1 MDGLINTTLIKSAK
15 FDYAS
20 VNLDGNTLFVGAN
33 GAGKTTLLRAILFF
47 YTGSGEGLG
56 INRAKKI
63 SFADYYFP
71 YENSYIVYTYKKGDK
86 YILVVAYKD
95 GNIKYYFAL
104 FDNQPDIQKIFIT
117 EDKKP
122 IELMYLKPRLKE
134 ISNLSNI
141 VQNGAKYREI
151 LYSKNTK
158 EKEYS
163 LFEAKE
169 YESFSRTL
177 SNIFIN
183 SKVDSTSIKKVIVSS
198 LNLDT
203 FIDISQL
210 QRFLED
216 FNLLYEDIVLYEKSN
231 KDILKVIEFL
241 QEYEQT
247 KTFMENEFQ
256 TLFSSKEFLQ
266 DRIKDL
272 GQELEIANSELEKQ
286 KTIFQ
291 KQETIFNRK
300 KENFISKHATI
311 KEFLK
316 KCDEKKEFYKRSN
329 IETKILEFAKK
340 QNLESKLTITTS
352 NKDFLTNEHKQ
363 LEESHQNQI
372 EKINN
377 SFITQ
382 KNTLDKKI
390 FDLQNEQKEKVS
402 KIEKKEIV
410 TINEIKEE
418 FTQKRL
424 EFKDVLFQIN
434 SEKKEL
440 QFEKTTLINQKFVFK
455 HDEDLEKL
463 MVQKNHTIVNIKE
476 QKEKLGQLDTKLSHE
491 EKLFNLN
498 LENKTKEFD
507 TELENIAHKIE
518 EIQKTLTPI
527 QGSLIHTLYER
538 SSHSNNYLYFLK
550 DEILHSKIDF
560 DLKGFSNQIF
570 ELDLKDFEPKN
581 SNLASIIEQLKTKH
595 NQKIK
600 EKTKSLSDF
609 GNEFKSFQSKIYRE
623 KRELNDSI
631 KELEINLNLL
641 EVKINKLTLDKQKAL
656 KDFENFK
663 SEKLENLNLTIKA
676 IEEKIKKQSDEYGN
690 LSLLEQN
697 ETKAKKSEFTKQ
709 INSIKSFY
717 FEPFKKI
724 EEEIVYLEKNK
735 KAELE
740 KQNESYKN
748 LLKDKNVDIQKLQ
761 QVENEIVI
769 LRDKIQEINSYQI
782 IIIEYNKDKKEY
794 LDKEEEF
801 KKEQRV
807 LKEEFKKIE
816 DDFYGVQRVFATVQN
831 ELILKTNQLQEDK
844 NKKNNE
850 LKNIINFERNPTFE
864 RYKSL
869 DFHYISNNSVKED
882 ITSILNA
889 LETLK
894 EQYDNGYKKIQS
906 QLSKLNSLFDNT
918 LGMKK
923 LLDDVQT
930 AYLLKEYFEQNK
942 ISHSKELLG
951 ENIDKII
958 KYIVSNY
965 DKLLDSQGQ
974 IKTLISKITKLFSS
988 IHINVIDS
996 LELRYQESNNKI
1008 IEIISKIKSE
1018 NDENNFALSINLFS
1032 QEKESHNLVK
1042 LLSDLVDTIENDN
1055 INKIDL
1061 EDSFIL
1067 EFRVVENGN
1076 DSKWLSSLD
1085 MIGSNGTDVLVK
1097 SMIYI
1102 AMLHIFKEQGT
1113 KKELMVQ
1120 VVLDEVGILSQKY
1133 LKELIEFANKYGI
1146 VFVNGAP
1153 DEKLIGTYKR
1163 VSLISNINSKPVV
1176 KELIIK

>member
-1 MDGLINTTLIKSAK
+1 MDGLTNTTLIKSAK
-15 FDYAS
+15 FDFAS

-63 SFADYYFP
+63 SFTDYYFP
-71 YENSYIVYTYKKGDK
+71 YENSYIIYTYKKADK

-104 FDNQPDIQKIFIT
+104 FDEQPDIQKIFIE

-122 IELMYLKPRLKE
+122 IEIAYLKPRLKE

-183 SKVDSTSIKKVIVSS
+183 SKVDSNSIKKVIVSS

-210 QRFLED
+210 QRFLKD

-231 KDILKVIEFL
+231 KDILKVIDFL

-256 TLFSSKEFLQ
+256 TLFASKEFVQ
-266 DRIKDL
+266 DSIKDFE
-272 GQELEIANSELEKQ
+272 QKLEKANSDLEKQ

-291 KQETIFNRK
+291 KEEDGFK
-300 KENFISKHATI
+300 KKNHNFIEKNATI
-311 KEFLK
+311 KGFLK
-316 KCDEKKEFYKRSN
+316 KCDEKKEFYETSN

-340 QNLESKLTITTS
+340 QNLESRLTITTS
-352 NKDFLTNEHKQ
+352 NKDFLTKEHKQ
-363 LEESHQNQI
+363 LEVSNQNQV

-377 SFITQ
+377 SFVSQ
-382 KNTLDKKI
+382 KNILDKKI
-390 FDLQNEQKEKVS
+390 FDLQNEQKEKIS
-402 KIEKKEIV
+402 KIEKKEIA
-410 TINEIKEE
+410 TIKEIERE
-418 FTQKRL
+418 FAQKRL
-424 EFKDVLFQIN
+424 EFKDILFQIN
-434 SEKKEL
+434 SEKKDL
-440 QFEKTTLINQKFVFK
+440 QFEKTTLINQNFIFK
-455 HDEDLEKL
+455 HNEDLEKL

-476 QKEKLGQLDTKLSHE
+476 QKGKLGQLDTKLSHE

-507 TELENIAHKIE
+507 AELENITHKME

-527 QGSLIHTLYER
+527 KGSLIHTLYEK
-538 SSHSNNYLYFLK
+538 SSHSNNYLHFLK

-560 DLKGFSNQIF
+560 DLKDFSNQIF

-600 EKTKSLSDF
+600 EKTKSLSDLE
-609 GNEFKSFQSKIYRE
+609 NEFKSFLHKIYRE
-623 KRELNDSI
+623 KRELNESI

-676 IEEKIKKQSDEYGN
+676 IEEKIKKQSDEYNN

-697 ETKAKKSEFTKQ
+697 EIKGKKSEFTKQ

-717 FEPFKKI
+717 LEPFKKI
-724 EEEIVYLEKNK
+724 EEELIYLEKNK
-735 KAELE
+735 KTELE

-761 QVENEIVI
+761 QIENEIVT
-769 LRDKIQEINSYQI
+769 LEHKIQKINSYQT

-794 LDKEEEF
+794 LDKEDEF

-816 DDFYGVQRVFATVQN
+816 DDFYGVKGVFATVQN
-831 ELILKTNQLQEDK
+831 ELNLKTNQLQNTK
-844 NKKNNE
+844 SAKNND
-850 LKNIINFERNPTFE
+850 LKNIVNFEKNPTFE

-869 DFHYISNNSVKED
+869 GFHYASNNSVKED

-918 LGMKK
+918 LGIQKV
-923 LLDDVQT
+923 LDDVQT

-1018 NDENNFALSINLFS
+1018 NDENSFGFSTNLFS
-1032 QEKESHNLVK
+1032 TTKESNNLVK
-1042 LLSDLVDTIENDN
+1042 LLSDLVDTIEHDN

-1102 AMLHIFKEQGT
+1102 AMLHIFKEQST